1 MKSVLYIGAGAPWL
15 GGAGYL
21 VRQRMFLRA
30 LAEIADLTLAMFD
43 VPEDAAERRPEYAQ
57 KLTALPKLSRV
68 KRSGLADLASDI
80 FSPTPRSF
88 VNYHANGARDKVAGL
103 QPLNFDAVFA
113 FRIDFAHF
121 AGVLGH
127 PRLLLDIDDPEHV
140 RGRRKLATTPGGGDW
155 RTRRDLDKLER
166 FEKKAAR
173 GAVASFVC
181 QEGDRDIFDPKPIV
195 IPNCVDVPSMCPPRR
210 ATDPRIV
217 FVGNF
222 AGVSPNTD
230 ALGWFL
236 DEIWPLIHAAV
247 PSCEFH
253 VIGKLTGNLEK
264 RVLGTPGAVAAG
276 FVADL
281 GDAMSHASVS
291 VAPIR
296 YGTGTRVKIIESFAL
311 GCPVVSTTL
320 GCEGIDARPGD
331 RILVGDTPKD
341 FAHRCGELLRDPD
354 AQKKIAAAAYELAAS
369 HYSESKRR
377 NELVGVLSAL
387 IVSAPSP

>member
-1 MKSVLYIGAGAPWL
+1 MSLKSVLYIGAGAPWV

-43 VPEDAAERRPEYAQ
+43 LPENGGLPRPQYAK
-57 KLTALPKLSRV
+57 KLTPLPKLTRAD
-68 KRSGLADLASDI
+68 RGGAFRLLADWV
-80 FSPTPRSF
+80 SPTPRSF
-88 VNYHANGARDKVAGL
+88 VNYRADGARRIVAGL
-103 QPLNFDAVFA
+103 KPAKFDAVFA

-140 RGRRKLATTPGGGDW
+140 RGRRQLAATQAGGDW

-166 FEKKAAR
+166 FEKRAAR

-181 QEGDRDIFDPKPIV
+181 QENDRDIFDPKPIV
-195 IPNCVDVPSMCPPRR
+195 IPNCVDVPPACPPRR
-210 ATDPRIV
+210 ATEPRII
-217 FVGNF
+217 FIGNF

-236 DEIWPLIHAAV
+236 DEIWPLIRAAV
-247 PSCEFH
+247 PACEFH
-253 VIGKLTGNLEK
+253 VIGKVTGDLER
-264 RVLGTPGAVAAG
+264 RVLATQGAVAVG
-276 FVADL
+276 FVENL
-281 GDAMSHASVS
+281 GLAMSEASLS

-320 GCEGIDARPGD
+320 GCEGIDAKPD
-331 RILVGDTPKD
+331 ERILIGDTPAA
-341 FAHRCGELLRDPD
+341 FADYCVRLLGDPG
-354 AQKKIAAAAYELAAS
+354 AQTRIAAAAFELAAS
-369 HYSESKRR
+369 QYSEEKRR
-377 NELVGVLSAL
+377 HELVEILSSL
-387 IVSAPSP
+387 IK